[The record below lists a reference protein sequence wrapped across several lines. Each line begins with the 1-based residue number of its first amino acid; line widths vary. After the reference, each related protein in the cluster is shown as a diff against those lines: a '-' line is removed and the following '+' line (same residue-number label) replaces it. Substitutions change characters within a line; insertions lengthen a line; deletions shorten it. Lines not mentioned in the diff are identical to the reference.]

1 MGSYNILYLRRVKDM
16 VISYGMYSSYVKQ
29 RLNSW
34 ATQDRIILKMGKICQ
49 QQYWKLVLSYSD
61 KHGGNRKPGS

>member
-1 MGSYNILYLRRVKDM
+1 MESIDSLDLRRSKEKAA
-16 VISYGMYSSYVKQ
+16 SYEMHLSCEKQ
-29 RLNSW
+29 ILDSW

>member
-1 MGSYNILYLRRVKDM
+1 M